1 MQLTKSYECF
11 VVVETVIAFKGFPLS
26 LDTIIK

>member
-1 MQLTKSYECF
+1 MYIKKSYECF
-11 VVVETVIAFKGFPLS
+11 VVVETVIEFEDFSLV

>member
-1 MQLTKSYECF
+1 MLNQFYSCF
-11 VVVETVIAFKGFPLS
+11 VVVETVIEFEDFPLS